1 MPKMMIM
8 MMIVDNHDNQ
18 NDDDD
23 DEQKS
28 NKGEEVGASRTLKNY
43 QICYIF
49 CILSFHWKWMKK
61 IWKKIKK

>member
-8 MMIVDNHDNQ
+8 MMIVDNHDNH

-23 DEQKS
+23 DEQKG
-28 NKGEEVGASRTLKNY
+28 NKGEVGASKTLKNY